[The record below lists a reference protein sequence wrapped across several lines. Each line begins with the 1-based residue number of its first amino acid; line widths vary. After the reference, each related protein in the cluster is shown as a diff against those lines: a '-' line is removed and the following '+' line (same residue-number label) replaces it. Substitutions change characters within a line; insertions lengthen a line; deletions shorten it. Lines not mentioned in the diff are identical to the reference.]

1 VSALLAQ
8 NAKVHRGPAAKRSP
22 RLRSL
27 LSGAPR
33 PVPVRDLVVEAA
45 FVARQG
51 VRSVGAADDD
61 ELGGEGPQPA
71 DAPDRGDR
79 LVGVENAQRGTVE
92 LPVQRGLGD
101 GAEVLGLP
109 SGQVEVEGTQLL
121 RGRERALIAVP
132 GDEVVPQAGG
142 LGDAHTLG
150 QHRPG
155 SGLVGRVEPARAQP
169 GQLGLGIGDH
179 PVTSGDI
186 GPGASVDVQR
196 EEWAT

>member
-109 SGQVEVEGTQLL
+109 SGQVEVEGSQLL
-121 RGRERALIAVP
+121 REGNAPSSPCRATRSSRRPAAWVMRTRW
-132 GDEVVPQAGG
+132 DSTAQAAA
-142 LGDAHTLG
+142 L
-150 QHRPG
+150 
-155 SGLVGRVEPARAQP
+155 
-169 GQLGLGIGDH
+169 
-179 PVTSGDI
+179 
-186 GPGASVDVQR
+186 
-196 EEWAT
+196 